1 MGWRVGVGRWIG
13 GRWVDGWWVGW
24 RWVDGW
30 WVGGGGWMGGDGA
43 RGSKI
48 KTKLSPQLGLATE
61 LS

>member
-1 MGWRVGVGRWIG
+1 M
-13 GRWVDGWWVGW
+13 VGW
-24 RWVDGW
+24 LA
-30 WVGGGGWMGGDGA
+30 VGGWLVGGWMGGGGA